1 MRLKGFFVL
10 CLCLGMIFSAGVA
23 PYVFGA
29 DPPVGEV
36 PVAQDDAN
44 AQSAPASAKAE
55 EVVDVEDTSTPGN
68 VTLIFKDADIRTVL
82 HTLSYKSGI
91 NIVASSDV
99 EGQVSIRLVD
109 VLWDTALEVILKNH
123 GLASERIGNIIRVI
137 TLSSVA
143 EEELQN
149 EVFVLNYSKAKDV
162 AAAIESTIT
171 DRGSVKF
178 DDRTNTIIVTDIPTN
193 LHKVQTVIER
203 LDKRTQQISIEAKI
217 IEARIKDEDE
227 LGIDWSVEVAASG
240 SKRPTTFPFER
251 DRTPFSRTEEDKSIE
266 SYLPIGTTGFPSS
279 TSPVF
284 PYVDLG
290 SDVLGKTDFAFGTLD
305 FTGLQAVLK
314 LLDKN
319 TDTSILS
326 NPTITTLNNQEA
338 KVVVGSIFNIPTY
351 ERNDQTGKMEITG
364 YTEKD
369 IGIILTVMPHVN
381 EAQDIVVSLKPEV
394 SAFDQWDNFGSG
406 ENAIQAPR
414 FTTRT
419 ADTQVMIR
427 DGQTIVIG
435 GLRENTTVKVDKKV
449 PFLGDIPLL
458 GELFKYKED
467 DIDTKD
473 LLIFVTVRLVDEH
486 QDDKALMKKT
496 EQDFFDVKNEADIKY
511 HN

>member
-10 CLCLGMIFSAGVA
+10 CLCSGMIFNAGA
-23 PYVFGA
+23 TPCVFGA
-29 DPPVGEV
+29 DLPVGEV
-36 PVAQDDAN
+36 PVVQDDAN
-44 AQSAPASAKAE
+44 AQSAPASAKTE
-55 EVVDVEDTSTPGN
+55 EVVDEEDTSTPGN

-82 HTLSYKSGI
+82 HTLSYKSGV

-109 VLWDTALEVILKNH
+109 VPWDTALEVILKNH

-162 AAAIESTIT
+162 AAAIEATIT

-193 LHKVQTVIER
+193 LYKVKTVIER
-203 LDKRTQQISIEAKI
+203 LDKRTQQVSIEAKI
-217 IEARIKDEDE
+217 IEARINDEDQ
-227 LGIDWSVEVAASG
+227 LGIDWTVEVSASG
-240 SKRPTTFPFER
+240 SARPTTLPFDRSEVPFSNKGKNKSINGYLPLGDSASDFPTILSPAFPFVGA
-251 DRTPFSRTEEDKSIE
+251 E
-266 SYLPIGTTGFPSS
+266 SFT
-279 TSPVF
+279 
-284 PYVDLG
+284 
-290 SDVLGKTDFAFGTLD
+290 FGTLD

-314 LLDKN
+314 LLDKS

-369 IGIILTVMPHVN
+369 IGIILTVIPHVN
-381 EAQDIVVSLKPEV
+381 EAEDIVVSLKPEV

-406 ENAIQAPR
+406 EDAIQAPR

-419 ADTQVMIR
+419 ADTQVMIK
-427 DGQTIVIG
+427 DGLTIVIG
-435 GLRENTTVKVDKKV
+435 GLRENTTVKIDKKV
-449 PFLGDIPLL
+449 PFLGDIPIL
-458 GELFKYKED
+458 GELFKYKD
-467 DIDTKD
+467 DTITTKD
-473 LLIFVTVRLVDEH
+473 LLIFVTVKLVVEH
-486 QDDKALMKKT
+486 QDDKPLMQERVK
-496 EQDFFDVKNEADIKY
+496 EFFDVKNVEDIKY

>member
-29 DPPVGEV
+29 DPPVGEA
-36 PVAQDDAN
+36 PVTEDA
-44 AQSAPASAKAE
+44 ATPAKPQ
-55 EVVDVEDTSTPGN
+55 EVADVEDTSTPGN

-109 VLWDTALEVILKNH
+109 VPWDTALEVILKNH

-203 LDKRTQQISIEAKI
+203 LDKRTQQVSIETKI

-227 LGIDWSVEVAASG
+227 LGIDWTVEVTASG
-240 SKRPTTFPFER
+240 SARPTTLPFDRSEVPFSNKGKNKSMDGYLPLGDSASDFPTTLSPAFPFVGA
-251 DRTPFSRTEEDKSIE
+251 E
-266 SYLPIGTTGFPSS
+266 SFT
-279 TSPVF
+279 
-284 PYVDLG
+284 
-290 SDVLGKTDFAFGTLD
+290 FGTLD

-314 LLDKN
+314 LLDKS

-419 ADTQVMIR
+419 ADTQVMIK

-435 GLRENTTVKVDKKV
+435 GLRENTTVKIDKKV

-486 QDDKALMKKT
+486 QDDKSLMEKT
-496 EQDFFDVKNEADIKY
+496 EKDFFDVKNVDEIKY

>member
-10 CLCLGMIFSAGVA
+10 CLCLSVIFNAGVS
-23 PYVFGA
+23 PCVFGA
-29 DPPVGEV
+29 DSPAGEV
-36 PVAQDDAN
+36 PVAQDDTN
-44 AQSAPASAKAE
+44 AQDASTSVKTE
-55 EVVDVEDTSTPGN
+55 EVADVEDTSTPGN

-82 HTLSYKSGI
+82 HTLSYKSGV

-109 VLWDTALEVILKNH
+109 VPWDTALEVILKNH
-123 GLASERIGNIIRVI
+123 SLASERIGNIIRVI
-137 TLSSVA
+137 TLESVA

-171 DRGSVKF
+171 NRGSVKF
-178 DDRTNTIIVTDIPTN
+178 DERTNTIIVTDIPTN
-193 LHKVQTVIER
+193 LYKIRIVIER
-203 LDKRTQQISIEAKI
+203 LDKRTQQVSIEAKI
-217 IEARIKDEDE
+217 IEARLKDEDE
-227 LGIDWSVEVAASG
+227 LGIDWSVEVTASG
-240 SKRPTTFPFER
+240 SSRPTTLPF
-251 DRTPFSRTEEDKSIE
+251 DRSEVPFSDKGKNKSIAG
-266 SYLPIGTTGFPSS
+266 YLPLGDSTTDFPS
-279 TSPVF
+279 TLSPMF
-284 PYVDLG
+284 PYVG
-290 SDVLGKTDFAFGTLD
+290 AESFTFGTLD

-314 LLDKN
+314 LLDKS

-338 KVVVGSIFNIPTY
+338 KVVVGEVFNIPTY

-369 IGIILTVMPHVN
+369 IGIILTVIPNVN
-381 EAQDIVVSLKPEV
+381 EAEDIVVTLKPEV

-406 ENAIQAPR
+406 EDAIQAPR

-419 ADTQVMIR
+419 ADTQVMIK

-473 LLIFVTVRLVDEH
+473 LLIFVTVKLLDED
-486 QDDKALMKKT
+486 QDDKPLM
-496 EQDFFDVKNEADIKY
+496 EQTVKDFFNVEKVDDVKFN
-511 HN
+511 